1 MRSLLKYSSS
11 SLLAVVLAVPLLVAG
26 CATHVRYYD
35 AGYGDYHTW
44 NNGEVVYYNNWEHE
58 THREHREFKQRN
70 EAEQKEYW
78 AWRHNHH

>member
-1 MRSLLKYSSS
+1 MRSILKYSSS

-26 CATHVRYYD
+26 CATRVRYYD

-44 NNGEVVYYNNWEHE
+44 NSGEAVYYNNWEHE
-58 THREHREFKQRN
+58 THREHREFRERN
-70 EAEQKEYW
+70 EGEQKEYW

>member
-58 THREHREFKQRN
+58 THREHREFKTTQ
-70 EAEQKEYW
+70 
-78 AWRHNHH
+78 